1 MLESEYIIEL
11 FFISNFLS
19 IILNELPE
27 DEVDDFAGADSG
39 VEFDAGS
46 TCSG

>member
-1 MLESEYIIEL
+1 MHESEYIIEL

-19 IILNELPE
+19 NTLNELPE

-39 VEFDAGS
+39 VEIAASS
-46 TCSG
+46 TCPG